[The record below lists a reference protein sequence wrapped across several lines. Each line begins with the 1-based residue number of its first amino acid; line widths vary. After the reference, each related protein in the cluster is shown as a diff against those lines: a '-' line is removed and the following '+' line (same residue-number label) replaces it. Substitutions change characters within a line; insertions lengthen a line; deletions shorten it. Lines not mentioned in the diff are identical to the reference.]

1 MGSPRRSWSSR
12 TPGRRPSHCSSSGS
26 TRRSGRRSG
35 GWVSSGL
42 KAYAYAF
49 VFFTGTVSFALAEH
63 VPNWDTLV
71 HRMDPWVTV
80 HGALM
85 VLAGL
90 AFGWSV
96 VQARVFPRWT
106 GVALMAGVVQV
117 AASSGLP
124 EAVQTAPAGV
134 RDAALVGMGASLW
147 LARRERRRVRGEGGS
162 R

>member
-1 MGSPRRSWSSR
+1 
-12 TPGRRPSHCSSSGS
+12 
-26 TRRSGRRSG
+26 
-35 GWVSSGL
+35 
-42 KAYAYAF
+42 
-49 VFFTGTVSFALAEH
+49 VSFALAEH

-96 VQARVFPRWT
+96 GQARVFPRWT